1 MPASEESFIVFLSF
15 FVEKTPPALCSDD
28 CQPALL
34 EAIAFDALG
43 YALGTFVEEQS
54 PYEHGLYLKLLERIL
69 RLRVEAFEEGRAEP
83 LIDRRLIREVCT
95 GSEQAAHDYRPY
107 LDDWFGPES
116 SDDGQSSVGSSDD
129 GQSSVGSSD
138 DGQSSVESSEDEG
151 STMLTGSVETG
162 SGSTTS
168 GLRRMMSRRT
178 GRLGE
183 QSQGSQSSDGDTS
196 D

>member
-1 MPASEESFIVFLSF
+1 VTDQPLPASRKSFEVFLSI
-15 FVEKTPPALCSDD
+15 FVKTIFPEWCSDD
-28 CQPALL
+28 CKPEHL
-34 EAIAFDALG
+34 EAMASAKG
-43 YALGTFVEEQS
+43 YEIGILDEAPW
-54 PYEHGLYLKLLERIL
+54 PYERCLYLKVLDRFN
-69 RLRVEAFEEGRAEP
+69 RLRVEAFEEDRPEP
-83 LIDRRLIREVCT
+83 RIDGRLIREVCT
-95 GSEQAAHDYRPY
+95 GTEPPVHDYGPY
-107 LDDWFGPES
+107 LDDWVGPE
-116 SDDGQSSVGSSDD
+116 
-129 GQSSVGSSD
+129 SSD

-151 STMLTGSVETG
+151 STMLTGSVGTG